1 LVNGFCTNRNIAQS
15 TTEAHGEEMRI
26 TNLKVAVRLGLAF
39 GVILFFLLGIAILS
53 WSSLAAM
60 KTKIDDIA
68 SKNNVETLL

>member
-1 LVNGFCTNRNIAQS
+1 
-15 TTEAHGEEMRI
+15 MRI